1 MKTKDFKHIY
11 ESILKEV
18 SNTYSKESI
27 IIKTAQRDFTK
38 LLTGTPEE
46 KQEIIDEY
54 DLECCRVCEHCGELM
69 TEGWL
74 LDATTMCSDEC
85 AAEFFGET
93 VEEFRYRMSD
103 ENFIKQ
109 AMEWD
114 HCEKK
119 YEDLTEEEREGYL
132 EDAQNRTDFYWT
144 EWY

>member
-119 YEDLTEEEREGYL
+119 YEDLTEEERESYL